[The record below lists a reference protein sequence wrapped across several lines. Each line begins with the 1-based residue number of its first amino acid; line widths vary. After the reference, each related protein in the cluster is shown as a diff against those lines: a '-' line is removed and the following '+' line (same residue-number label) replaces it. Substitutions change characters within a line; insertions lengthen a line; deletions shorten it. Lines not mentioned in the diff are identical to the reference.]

1 MTGRSVIHDT
11 FSIERT
17 YPATPSRVFAA
28 FASEEAKNA
37 WGDTGGIETPADAEP
52 SEFHFLVGGRERFTI
67 RAEGSMYR
75 YDALYYDIVPDQRI
89 VYSYEMYADGARI
102 SVSVATI
109 EFAKSGDGTALT
121 WTEQGAYLDGI
132 DGPQAPAL
140 RKEGTTEMLDG
151 LTRYLTAQS
160 TS

>member
-17 YPATPSRVFAA
+17 YSATPSRVFAA
-28 FASEEAKNA
+28 FASQEAKTA
-37 WGDTGGIETPADAEP
+37 WGDTGDVQTPADAEP
-52 SEFHFLVGGRERFTI
+52 SEFDFRAGGRERFTI
-67 RAEGSMYR
+67 RAEDSHYR

-109 EFAKSGDGTALT
+109 EFAKSGDGTTLT

-132 DGPQAPAL
+132 DGPQSPAL
-140 RKEGTTEMLDG
+140 RKEGTAEMLDG
-151 LTRYLTAQS
+151 LTRYLAKT
-160 TS
+160 T